1 MIEQNILNSI
11 DGWYFTKEEISECLK
26 NSHML
31 NPSIDLSNKCNLNC
45 PYCYVEDKDSL
56 RKTRHNDELNFN
68 QIINVIDELHSCGAR
83 TINIVGAG
91 EPTIDTD
98 FEEIIEH
105 INTKKIKIVLFT
117 NGIRLFNETTLV
129 KFLQKNNVSVVIK
142 YNSSKPDIQDLLVG
156 RQGYTLKRD
165 ATLEML
171 IDLGFNSHYPTKL
184 GIDVIVNKGNF
195 KEVPQILKWCRE
207 NNIFPIIGGYI
218 PSGRTFDGFFCG
230 YNSIK
235 NQSFKRQRRIVT
247 LLQPIN
253 NKEKNDLLLIL
264 KDIDRNFNITYPNNP
279 AYYCG
284 GICTQTLGIYIT
296 FKGEIFPCIS
306 KKIKEGNELKVQLLG
321 NIKNE
326 DSIINIWKD
335 NIYLRGVRKNFSG
348 NCIYK
353 Y

>member
-1 MIEQNILNSI
+1 MIEQNVLNSI
-11 DGWYFTKEEISECLK
+11 DGWYFSKEEISECLK
-26 NSHML
+26 NGHML

-56 RKTRHNDELNFN
+56 RKTRHDDELTFN
-68 QIINVIDELHSCGAR
+68 QIINVIDELHSCGAK

-105 INTKKIKIVLFT
+105 INKNKIKTVLFT
-117 NGIRLFNETTLV
+117 NGIRLYNETTLA

-142 YNSSKPDIQDLLVG
+142 YNSINPDIQDLLVG
-156 RQGYTLKRD
+156 RHGYTQKRD

-184 GIDVIVNKGNF
+184 GIDVIVNKGNYR
-195 KEVPQILKWCRE
+195 EVPQILNWCRE

-218 PSGRTFDGFFCG
+218 PAGRTSDGFFCG
-230 YNSIK
+230 FNSIK
-235 NQSFKRQRRIVT
+235 NQPLKTQKRIIS

-253 NKEKNDLLLIL
+253 IQEKKELLLQL
-264 KDIDRNFNITYPNNP
+264 KNIDKSFNIHYPNNP

-284 GICTQTLGIYIT
+284 GICTQTLGLYIT
-296 FKGEIFPCIS
+296 FEGEIFPCIA
-306 KKIKEGNELKVQLLG
+306 KKIKVDEELNAIVLG
-321 NIKNE
+321 NIKKG
-326 DSIINIWKD
+326 DSLQNIW
-335 NIYLRGVRKNFSG
+335 NENFFLMEVRKNFNGS
-348 NCIYK
+348 CIYK
-353 Y
+353 N